1 MMIMMTR
8 TKKIETKIDS
18 DGYDDEK
25 DENDADDD
33 GDDDINKEEDNE
45 KMTMQ

>member
-1 MMIMMTR
+1 MMTR

-33 GDDDINKEEDNE
+33 IDKEEDNE